1 MQYFAW
7 RSREWALGRGTA
19 CTIFSVLVA
28 LSVVHALTVPSP
40 IAHRLSAVLDN
51 PHWRPQIVPGPS
63 PTVAAASAPVIGARI
78 GEFRFTMYYV
88 AVEPEPAPVTMPDQ
102 VDPASGGPGTI
113 TLYSKKDCAP
123 LAVVDRAFGKIL
135 DLQGTGKLKDG
146 RVVNTAG
153 SCRCPHSPCYA
164 EIKAAWAM
172 GPRDRLTPFR
182 AVAIDTRVV
191 KLGSLLYVQELDGLR
206 MPGKAPWGGFV
217 HDGCVIASDRGGGI
231 RGRELDFFVAKKIYV
246 DSLYRRTKMRKVTV
260 FDGKGR
266 CERAAEGRV
275 RKIRTGSI

>member
-7 RSREWALGRGTA
+7 RSREWELGRGTA

-40 IAHRLSAVLDN
+40 IAHRLSVVI
-51 PHWRPQIVPGPS
+51 HRHPQIVPGPS
-63 PTVAAASAPVIGARI
+63 PTVAASSAPVIGARI

-88 AVEPEPAPVTMPDQ
+88 AVEPEAAPVASPDQ
-102 VDPASGGPGTI
+102 ATI

-123 LAVVDRAFGKIL
+123 LAVVERAFGKNL

-182 AVAIDTRVV
+182 AVAIDTRIV

-206 MPGKAPWGGFV
+206 MPGKGPWGGFV

-231 RGRELDFFVAKKIYV
+231 RGRELDFFVGKKVYS